1 MAKQI
6 MIPDERAAQLKQIAK
21 DHGVKV
27 PDAIGL
33 LIEWAVE
40 AGKIKDE
47 IPSIKIFRD
56 GQEINVDL
64 GDWKKSFSL
73 FDAAAFASE
82 LRKLT
87 QPTIEALKADI
98 QTPPKE
104 LLASISRHGPGV
116 KIVDTETGAQKTLAK
131 SIAGDIARMVETAAK
146 KD

>member
-1 MAKQI
+1 
-6 MIPDERAAQLKQIAK
+6 MIPDERAAQLKQIAT
-21 DHGVKV
+21 DHGVKI

-33 LIEWAVE
+33 LIQWAVE
-40 AGKIKDE
+40 SGKIEDK

-56 GQEINVDL
+56 GKEINVDL

-87 QPTIEALKADI
+87 EPTISAIKADML
-98 QTPPKE
+98 TPPKD
-104 LLASISRHGPGV
+104 LLTSISRHGPGV
-116 KIVDTETGAQKTLAK
+116 KIVDSETGAQKTVAK